1 MRHPLTPRFAVSVL
15 LLALLALAAGPAKAG
30 RDERPTEAGR
40 HLLQAGAGPHVV
52 VISLDGFPAS
62 AVDDPLVPLP
72 TLRQLAS
79 RGAVAGAMRPVNPTV
94 TWPNHTSLVT
104 GVHPARHGVLYN
116 GSLIR
121 DHGREPGVPPRVE
134 PWRDKALMVR
144 APTIYDLA
152 HARGLTTAQ
161 VDWVAIHNAPTITWA
176 FAERPD
182 PAALVPREL
191 VAAGVLSQADL
202 DGFASRH
209 IVFRDRV
216 WTEAAAHI
224 IRTHR
229 PNLLLFHLLNLDST
243 HHRYGPRTHAAITAM
258 AHLDAQVKAILD
270 AIEEAKLTARTTIFV
285 VSDHGFK
292 LVKRQIRLNAA
303 LAEAGLLQLQD
314 GKVVSSQVYAVPE
327 GGSAIVYVTVPD
339 PTGDLLARAR
349 RAIAPVEG
357 IDRVIEPDGFAALG
371 LPLPADDD
379 QMGSLFVIPKEGY
392 SFAAPAAAPVVV
404 DAAEGSLGA
413 HGYVASDPELGAIFI
428 ASGSGIKAG
437 VKLSVVENVDVAP
450 TIARLLGLQLDGAD
464 GRVLTEI
471 LATSSR

>member
-1 MRHPLTPRFAVSVL
+1 ML
-15 LLALLALAAGPAKAG
+15 LLFSMAAAPQ
-30 RDERPTEAGR
+30 P
-40 HLLQAGAGPHVV
+40 QPPHVV

-62 AVDDPLVPLP
+62 ALDDPQVPLP

-116 GSLIR
+116 GSLI
-121 DHGREPGVPPRVE
+121 REPGVPPRVE

-191 VAAGVLSQADL
+191 VAAGILAQADL
-202 DGFASRH
+202 EAFASRN

-224 IRTHR
+224 IRKHR

-243 HHRYGPRTHAAITAM
+243 HHRYGPRTHAAITTM

-270 AIEEAKLTARTTIFV
+270 AIEETGLMPRTTVFV

-303 LAEAGLLQLQD
+303 LADAGLLQVQD

-327 GGSAIVYVTVPD
+327 GGSAIVYVTAPD
-339 PTGDLLARAR
+339 PSGELLARAR
-349 RAIAPVEG
+349 RAIAVVEG
-357 IDRVIEPDGFAALG
+357 IDRVVEPDGFAALG
-371 LPLPADDD
+371 LPLPAPDDKD
-379 QMGSLFVIPKEGY
+379 EQMGSLFVIPKDGY
-392 SFAAPAAAPVVV
+392 SFVAPAVAPVVV
-404 DAAEGSLGA
+404 DAVEGSLGA

-428 ASGSGIKAG
+428 ASGAGIKAG
-437 VKLSVVENVDVAP
+437 VKLNAIENVDVAP
-450 TIARLLGLQLDGAD
+450 TIARLLGLHLDGAD
-464 GRVLTEI
+464 GRVLTEL
-471 LATSSR
+471 LATSNR

>member
-1 MRHPLTPRFAVSVL
+1 MRHRLTPRIAGSALL
-15 LLALLALAAGPAKAG
+15 LLAISAFGVGPVKAG
-30 RDERPTEAGR
+30 RYESQGNGGR
-40 HLLQAGAGPHVV
+40 HVV
-52 VISLDGFPAS
+52 VISLDGFPAT
-62 AVDDPLVPLP
+62 ALDDPQVPLP
-72 TLRQLAS
+72 TLRRLAA

-121 DHGREPGVPPRVE
+121 EPGVPPRVE

-144 APTIYDLA
+144 PTTIYDLA

-182 PAALVPREL
+182 PAALIPREL
-191 VAAGVLSQADL
+191 VAAGIVSQADV
-202 DGFASRH
+202 DGFASRN
-209 IVFRDRV
+209 IVFRDHV

-224 IRTHR
+224 IRKHR

-243 HHRYGPRTHAAITAM
+243 HHRYGPRTHAAVTTM
-258 AHLDAQVKAILD
+258 AHLDAQVKKILD
-270 AIEEAKLTARTTIFV
+270 AIEEARLTSRTTVVV

-292 LVKRQIRLNAA
+292 TVKRQIRLNAA
-303 LAEAGLLQLQD
+303 FAEAGLLQLQD
-314 GKVVSSQVYAVPE
+314 GKIVSSQVYAVPE
-327 GGSAIVYVTVPD
+327 GGSAIVYVNVPD
-339 PTGDLLARAR
+339 PSGDLLARAR
-349 RAIAPVEG
+349 RAIAAVEG
-357 IDRVIEPDGFAALG
+357 IDRVVEPDGFAALG
-371 LPLPADDD
+371 LPVPADDD

-392 SFAAPAAAPVVV
+392 SFAAPATSPAVV

-413 HGYVASDPELGAIFI
+413 HGYVASDPDLGALFI
-428 ASGSGIKAG
+428 ASGAGIRAG
-437 VKLSVVENVDVAP
+437 VKLNAIENVDVAP
-450 TIARLLGLQLDGAD
+450 TIARLLGLELDGAD
-464 GRVLTEI
+464 GRVLTEL